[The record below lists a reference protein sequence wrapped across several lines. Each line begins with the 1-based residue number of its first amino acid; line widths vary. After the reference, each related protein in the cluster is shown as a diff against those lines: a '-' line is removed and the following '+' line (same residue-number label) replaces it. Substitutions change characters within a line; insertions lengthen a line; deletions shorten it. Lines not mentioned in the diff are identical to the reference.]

1 LRNSYLAIIPQKK
14 LNCLITPAAEG
25 GAVVMTLTKAGI
37 AEAIYKKTRRYTRI
51 QSLELVDSLFE
62 IMKQTL
68 ESGEDV
74 LISSFGKF
82 SVKEKRERIGRN
94 PQNGQPMM
102 LTARK
107 VVNFKW
113 SGRLRNK
120 INTKR

>member
-1 LRNSYLAIIPQKK
+1 
-14 LNCLITPAAEG
+14 
-25 GAVVMTLTKAGI
+25 MTLTKADI
-37 AEAIYKKTRRYTRI
+37 AAAIYKKTRRYTRM

-94 PQNGQPMM
+94 PQNRQPMM

>member
-1 LRNSYLAIIPQKK
+1 
-14 LNCLITPAAEG
+14 
-25 GAVVMTLTKAGI
+25 MTLTKADI
-37 AEAIYKKTRRYTRI
+37 AEAIYKKTSYTRI

-82 SVKEKRERIGRN
+82 SVKKKMERQGRN

-102 LTARK
+102 LAPRK
-107 VVNFKW
+107 VLTFKC
-113 SGRLRNK
+113 SGKLRDR
-120 INTKR
+120 INGKK